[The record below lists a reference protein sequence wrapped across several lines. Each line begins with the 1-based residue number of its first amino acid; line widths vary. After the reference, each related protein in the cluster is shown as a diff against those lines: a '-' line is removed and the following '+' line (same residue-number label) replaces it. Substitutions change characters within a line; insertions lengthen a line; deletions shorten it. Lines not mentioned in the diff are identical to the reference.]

1 MKSLILI
8 LSLLWTCTLFGQKI
22 ISYKFEKEVSGK
34 RIWGGRV
41 VSTSKA
47 VDKKVMETIFIFDS
61 LSKKVKIGDIKWEIL
76 RNDADNFILYRN
88 GSNAELHLLPNWDDD
103 KRKDSEILLEFDN
116 GTRIRYYFKSLKWV
130 QPNFQFVIL
139 KKSNFSVVY
148 RFCFQ
153 DIFELNTKY
162 LNSLKYL
169 TLIQQK
175 FIPLVLIV
183 VQKLWVAYN

>member
-88 GSNAELHLLPNWDDD
+88 GSNAELHLLPNWDDE

-130 QPNFQFVIL
+130 QPNF
-139 KKSNFSVVY
+139 
-148 RFCFQ
+148 
-153 DIFELNTKY
+153 
-162 LNSLKYL
+162 
-169 TLIQQK
+169 
-175 FIPLVLIV
+175 
-183 VQKLWVAYN
+183 